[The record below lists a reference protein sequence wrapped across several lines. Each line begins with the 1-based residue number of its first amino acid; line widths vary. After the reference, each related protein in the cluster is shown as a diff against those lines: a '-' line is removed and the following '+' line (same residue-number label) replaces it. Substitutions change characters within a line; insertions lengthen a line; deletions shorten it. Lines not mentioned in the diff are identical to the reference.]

1 MRFRQQRLPLFLT
14 TILTFVVVNS
24 TISRAATPGLSE
36 EPIQLTKT
44 PQYMTEQAREFLVER
59 DNEVFRVWLFF
70 VDKGFSDRANYDRV
84 ASAVTLT
91 ERALKRRA
99 KVGLDRVLFVDLPV
113 NQEYID
119 RVTALGGEF
128 RRASRWLNAASFEI
142 PIELL
147 DKIGELPF
155 IAYIKPLVTYER
167 VEAEEA
173 EGFRDSGGPTA
184 QSPDALTYGP
194 SQGQLQQIN
203 VPEVHAKGFT
213 GEGVTLAIMDTGFR
227 KTHEAFAQHYANNR
241 VLAEWDFVF
250 DDGNTANEAG
260 DVSSQWNHGT
270 LIWSVSAGQMDG
282 SIYGPAYKANII
294 LCKTEDLRSETPV
307 EEDNWVAALEFS
319 DSIGTDV
326 ITTSLGYSD
335 WYTYED
341 MDGATAII
349 TIAANTCDGL
359 GIVFCNS
366 MGNGGPSSGSLS
378 APADAFK
385 ILAVGNVNSSGFIS
399 SSSSRGPTF
408 DDRTKPEVCA
418 QGTTT
423 FSASSSGDGNYT
435 TASGTSLSTPLVAGA
450 ACLVIEARPDFTPEL
465 IRQAMKETSSNATSP
480 DNTYGWGI
488 LDVDAAISWG
498 SDFSADTTI
507 GDAPLTVQFSGL
519 STLDPT
525 SWAWSF
531 GDGATSDEQN
541 PSHIYELPGSYA
553 VTLTTETSYG
563 PLVTEKVGY
572 VSVLGDT
579 LIFTGDS
586 VLAGKVVDISVS
598 LRNSQP
604 LTRII
609 IPFELPDS
617 PIKLNL
623 VDATLGARTSGFE
636 GLSYLSFDNTN
647 QRYTVE
653 LVADEGGGSLPLDPG
668 EGEILVI
675 RVTTDR
681 YALGGLIDTVTSSP
695 VSSFTA
701 KLESGAMIYDPRIT
715 PGLVS
720 TKWIQRCDVDY
731 SDDGILDLGDL
742 TALIEYLFI
751 FTYVPPTKQ
760 SADCNADLL
769 IDLGDLTYLIAY
781 LFIGGPPPPTP

>member
-1 MRFRQQRLPLFLT
+1 MRIRPQRLPLLLT
-14 TILTFVVVNS
+14 AILTLVIVDS
-24 TISRAATPGLSE
+24 TIGRAATPGLSE
-36 EPIQLTKT
+36 EPIQLTKA
-44 PQYMTEQAREFLVER
+44 PRYITEQAQDFLVER
-59 DNEVFRVWLFF
+59 DNDVFRVWLFF
-70 VDKGFSDRANYDRV
+70 VDKGMSDRAGYAKA
-84 ASAVTLT
+84 ASTVSLT

-142 PIELL
+142 PIERL
-147 DKIGELPF
+147 DEIGELPF
-155 IAYIKPLVTYER
+155 VAYVKPLATYER

-173 EGFRDSGGPTA
+173 VDFRDSREPTA
-184 QSPDALTYGP
+184 QSPDVLTYGP

-203 VPEVHAKGFT
+203 VPAVHAKGYT

-227 KTHEAFAQHYANNR
+227 KTHEAFAQHYANSR

-260 DVSSQWNHGT
+260 DVSTQWNHGT
-270 LIWSVSAGQMDG
+270 LIWSVSAGQKDG
-282 SIYGPAYKANII
+282 SIYGPAYRANVI

-341 MDGATAII
+341 MDGATATI

-366 MGNGGPSSGSLS
+366 MGNSGPSPGSLS
-378 APADAFK
+378 APADAFN
-385 ILAVGNVNSSGFIS
+385 ILAVGNVTSGGNIS
-399 SSSSRGPTF
+399 YGSSRGPTY
-408 DDRTKPEVCA
+408 DGRTKPEVCA
-418 QGTTT
+418 QGTSTY
-423 FSASSSGDGNYT
+423 SASASGDANYT

-465 IRQAMKETSSNATSP
+465 IRQAMKETASNAATP

-498 SDFSADTTI
+498 SDFAADTTI

-519 STLDPT
+519 SSLNPT
-525 SWAWSF
+525 SWAWDF
-531 GDGATSDEQN
+531 GDGEGSDEQN
-541 PSHIYELPGSYA
+541 PSHIYELPGAYT
-553 VTLTTETSYG
+553 VTLTTETSHG
-563 PLVTEKVGY
+563 PIVTEKTGY

-579 LIFTGDS
+579 LTFTGDS
-586 VLAGKVVDISVS
+586 VLAGTMVDISVS

-604 LTRII
+604 LTRIV
-609 IPFELPDS
+609 IPFDLPET
-617 PIKLNL
+617 PIKLVL

-636 GLSYLSFDNTN
+636 GLNYLSLDQTN

-653 LVADEGGGSLPLDPG
+653 LVADEGGGSPPLDPG
-668 EGEILVI
+668 EGEVLVI

-681 YALGGLIDTVTSSP
+681 FALGGLVDTVTSSP
-695 VSSFTA
+695 VSSYTT
-701 KLESGAMIYDPRIT
+701 KLESDAMIYDPRIT

-731 SDDGILDLGDL
+731 SNDG
-742 TALIEYLFI
+742 
-751 FTYVPPTKQ
+751 
-760 SADCNADLL
+760 L
-769 IDLGDLTYLIAY
+769 IDLGDLTQLIAY
-781 LFIGGPPPPTP
+781 LYLFSYTPPTRQSADCDADFTVDLSDVTYLIDYLFLGGPPPPTP